1 MRFGRFPLVV
11 LALTLAV
18 CLSTAAA
25 FGQSLTTGNITG
37 TVSDPSSAV
46 VPGAKVNLKGVDT
59 GSTAS
64 TTTGST
70 GSYSFSLLKPGNY
83 QVSVKQG
90 GFAETV
96 VSVVVEVGQASTAN
110 LQLEVNR
117 TSETVEVSGTAPLI
131 NTEPSINTAF
141 TQEEVAQLPS
151 AGGDI
156 TNIADTA
163 PGVVV
168 NGTGGYG
175 NFTINGLPATSNLF
189 TINGENDMDPYFN
202 INNSGAS
209 NLTLGQ
215 NEIAEA
221 TVIANPVGGQ
231 YGQLAGAQVTYVTK
245 SGTNQFHGNA
255 LYWWNG
261 RLLNANNWMNKQS
274 QAAAHAIDPT
284 QPANEPGF
292 SNANQWATSFGG
304 PIIKNKTFFFVDYE
318 GMRFVLP
325 NQFVVTTPTPAFAT
339 AVTAG
344 VTANNPNEL
353 GAYNTL
359 LGLWQNAPGYSGA
372 VPYAPNCFDSTGAP
386 LACALVPTTV
396 GASGDSCYTFGAN
409 GGFGSA
415 PWNTASPT
423 PCSGAYTAT
432 PTALAWEYILS
443 FRVDQKLGNNDN
455 MFVRYKLDHG
465 LQPTQLDPISPKFD
479 ANSLQP
485 AWDLQLQETHVFG
498 QTKTN
503 QFTASVSHYVAQFTA
518 PQAASTF
525 NYAQVFNE
533 DAGIY
538 NFFSP
543 NRSAYAFPQGRNITQ
558 YQFIDDF
565 SWSHGNHT
573 FRFGEN
579 FRRYDVSD
587 HNFFFNSPIVYWG
600 YSNAGGPPNFL
611 QDFANG
617 VAYQYRAASNK
628 STNVPIAL
636 WGIGMYGQDEWKATR
651 RLKLTLALRAERNSN
666 PVCNTNCFA
675 NLKGPF
681 SASAA
686 VAAANAGIDPADTAY
701 SADIAYNKNSAF
713 PGVDKIV
720 FSPRFGFSWDP
731 LGTGKTVVSGS
742 FSQIYDNPA
751 AGLVDN
757 LLGNPP
763 VSVTF
768 RVRGNPT
775 TNGVL
780 PFDASAAGAPATFQ
794 SSAAAFDITKSFN
807 QIQGGLPAGVVF
819 RPPAV
824 SSILGTIKAP
834 EWQEWSLS
842 IQQELTHSLVLS
854 ANYVGNHGA
863 RILYS
868 NSWANA
874 YDPFGL
880 FGGSVPFVPASFS
893 NSATTLAG
901 GFPTGTYAA
910 VTETKS
916 GAISNY
922 NGLTI
927 SLRKQ
932 FTHWVAAHL
941 NYTWSHNLDENSNGG
956 LFTYGDSVL
965 GQIYPTSLRTANY
978 GNSDYDVRHLFNGD
992 FVINPEFHKTGALKW
1007 VTEGWQFSGKMF
1019 WRTGLPY
1026 AITDGNLTGGIFNGG
1041 DTIFATLAGNPQTG
1055 GCGSSNANYAGA
1067 ATPCLNSSALV
1078 DTNAVALSGYPTQR
1092 RNQYRGPHYFDMD
1105 LNLFKNF
1112 KVGERIN
1119 VALGAQAFNALN
1131 HPNFGFPNNTF
1142 FSGDTTFGVISGMQ
1156 GVPTSPYGNFLGFD
1170 SSPRVMQVTFKMTF

>member
-1 MRFGRFPLVV
+1 MRFERFPMV
-11 LALTLAV
+11 LAVLLTLSLAAV
-18 CLSTAAA
+18 PM

-37 TVSDPSSAV
+37 TVVDPSHAV
-46 VPGAKVNLKGVDT
+46 VANAPVSLKGLDT
-59 GSTAS
+59 GSSA
-64 TTTGST
+64 TTTTNSNG
-70 GSYSFSLLKPGNY
+70 GYSFSLLKPGHY
-83 QVSVKQG
+83 QIMVKQG
-90 GFAETV
+90 GFAEVTET
-96 VSVVVEVGQASTAN
+96 VEVQVGQTSTVEIDLSVAKG
-110 LQLEVNR
+110 
-117 TSETVEVSGTAPLI
+117 TETVEVSGTAPLV

-141 TQEEVAQLPS
+141 SQQEVAQLPS

-215 NEIAEA
+215 NEISEA

-245 SGTNQFHGNA
+245 SGTNAFHGNA
-255 LYWWNG
+255 MYWWNG

-274 QAAAHAIDPT
+274 QAVAHAADPT
-284 QPANEPGF
+284 QPANEPAF

-325 NQFVVTTPTPAFAT
+325 NVFTVTTPTPAFVT

-344 VTANNPNEL
+344 VAANNPNES
-353 GAYNTL
+353 GAYSTL

-372 VPYAPNCFDSTGAP
+372 AAYAPSCFDATGNP
-386 LACALVPTTV
+386 LDCSSVPTTP
-396 GASGDSCYTFGAN
+396 GAFGDSCYTFGQN

-415 PWNTASPT
+415 AWNTNSPT
-423 PCSGAYTAT
+423 PCSAAYVAT
-432 PTALAWEYILS
+432 PTALAWEYILAV
-443 FRVDQKLGNNDN
+443 RVDQKLGNNDN
-455 MFVRYKLDHG
+455 IFGRYKLDHG
-465 LQPTQLDPISPKFD
+465 LQPTLLDPISPKFD

-485 AWDLQLQETHVFG
+485 SWDAQAQETHVFG
-498 QTKTN
+498 PTKTN
-503 QFTASVSHYVAQFTA
+503 QFTASLSHYVAQFTSA
-518 PQAASTF
+518 QAASTF
-525 NYAQVFNE
+525 NYAEIFNE
-533 DAGIY
+533 DSSIY

-543 NRSAYAFPQGRNITQ
+543 NRAAYAFPQGRNITQ

-565 SWSHGNHT
+565 SWTHGNHT
-573 FRFGEN
+573 FKFGEN

-600 YSNAGGPPNFL
+600 YSTNAL
-611 QDFANG
+611 QSFADG
-617 VAYQYRAASNK
+617 VAYQYRAAANQ
-628 STNVPIAL
+628 STNVPIAM
-636 WGIGMYGQDEWKATR
+636 WGIGMYAQDEWKATHN
-651 RLKLTLALRAERNSN
+651 LKLTFALRAERNSN
-666 PVCNTNCFA
+666 PVCQVNCFA
-675 NLKGPF
+675 NLTGPF
-681 SASAA
+681 SNSAT
-686 VAAANAGIDPADTAY
+686 VQDVNAGNDPAADVPY
-701 SADIAYNKNSAF
+701 STDIKYGQHTAF

-720 FSPRFGFSWDP
+720 LSPRFGFSWDP
-731 LGTGKTVVSGS
+731 RSNGKTVISGS
-742 FSQIYDNPA
+742 FAQIYDNPA

-775 TNGVL
+775 SAGVL
-780 PFDASAAGAPATFQ
+780 PFDPSSAGAAATFQ
-794 SSAAAFDITKSFN
+794 ASASAFNITDTFD
-807 QIQGGLPAGVVF
+807 QIQSGLPLGVVF

-842 IQQELTHSLVLS
+842 LQQELSHSLVLS
-854 ANYVGNHGA
+854 VNYVGNHGA
-863 RILYS
+863 RILYT

-880 FGGSVPFVPASFS
+880 YNGTVPFVPASYS
-893 NSATTLAG
+893 ASATAGAG
-901 GFPTGTYAA
+901 GFPTGTYATVA
-910 VTETKS
+910 ETKS

-922 NGLTI
+922 NGLTL

-932 FTHWVAAHL
+932 FTHWIAAHL
-941 NYTWSHNLDENSNGG
+941 NYTWSHNMDENSNGG

-978 GNSDYDVRHLFNGD
+978 GNSDYDVRHLVNGD
-992 FVINPEFHKTGALKW
+992 FVFNPEFHKTGAMKW
-1007 VTEGWQFSGKMF
+1007 VVNGWQFSGKMF
-1019 WRTGLPY
+1019 YRTGLPY
-1026 AITDGNLTGGIFNGG
+1026 AITDGNLNGYIFNGG
-1041 DTIFATLAGNPQTG
+1041 DTTFASVIGNVQPG
-1055 GCGSSNANYAGA
+1055 SCGKSNANYAGN
-1067 ATPCLNSSALV
+1067 ATPCLDSSGLV
-1078 DTNAVALSGYPTQR
+1078 DTFNVPLTGYPTQR
-1092 RNQYRGPHYFDMD
+1092 RNQFRGPHYFDMD

-1112 KVGERIN
+1112 KIAERYNFAI
-1119 VALGAQAFNALN
+1119 GAQAFNALN

-1142 FSGDTTFGVISGMQ
+1142 FTGDTTFGTISTMQ

-1170 SSPRVMQVTFKMTF
+1170 SSPRVMQVTAKVVF